1 MGSLSPLSRMGLGA
15 NFTNAATASMGNVNL
30 NPQSQAHFLK
40 AASKK
45 KTGTTEEKKT
55 DAVGLDSINL
65 S

>member
-1 MGSLSPLSRMGLGA
+1 MGLGA

-45 KTGTTEEKKT
+45 KTGTTEETKT
-55 DAVGLDSINL
+55 DTVGLDSINL